1 MKNIIIVIGPLFDKK
16 YGKRRFKDL
25 KQLIKKQK
33 ED

>member
-1 MKNIIIVIGPLFDKK
+1 MRNFAIAIGPLFDKK